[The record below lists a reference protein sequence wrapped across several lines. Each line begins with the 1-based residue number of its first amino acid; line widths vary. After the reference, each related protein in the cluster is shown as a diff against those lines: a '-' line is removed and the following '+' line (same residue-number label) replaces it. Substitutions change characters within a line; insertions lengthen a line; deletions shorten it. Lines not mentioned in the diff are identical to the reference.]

1 MSASSTMT
9 RLREDGSLTAS
20 QLNIKMNLT
29 SDNEIDLPPRASRGI
44 QSIEVGGQ
52 LLLALVHLGRPAPL
66 KDLAREAGM
75 IGARAHP
82 YLVSFGKLGLI
93 QQDPVSGFYS
103 LGPLALQLGLIS
115 LQQVD
120 PVRLATAELRRLAR
134 TVGHTVGV
142 AIWGNRGPTFVRLED
157 GPTAIHVNMRHG
169 TVVSVRG
176 TATGRLFAAFMPRDK
191 ILKVLAK
198 EADEASPLDAGFEAE
213 LLRIRERRFASIVDG
228 TVRGVTALAA
238 PVFDG
243 FGEMV
248 LAITAIGPS
257 ATLDANTRGK
267 QARDLAHCANAISA
281 QLGARSVHSE
291 QD

>member
-1 MSASSTMT
+1 MTSSVPPENDNAT
-9 RLREDGSLTAS
+9 RE
-20 QLNIKMNLT
+20 
-29 SDNEIDLPPRASRGI
+29 SRGI

-52 LLLALVHLGRPAPL
+52 LLLALAHLGRAVPL

-75 IGARAHP
+75 NGAKAHP

-93 QQDPVSGFYS
+93 QQDPATGYYG

-120 PVRLATAELRRLAR
+120 PIRLATAELPRLAQAI
-134 TVGHTVGV
+134 GHTVGV
-142 AIWGNRGPTFVRLED
+142 ATWGNRGPTFVRLEE
-157 GPTAIHVNMRHG
+157 GPTAVHVNMRHG

-176 TATGRLFAAFMPRDK
+176 TASGRLFAAFMPRDK
-191 ILKVLAK
+191 VLAALREESGRK
-198 EADEASPLDAGFEAE
+198 VKLDPDFEAE
-213 LLRIRERRFASIVDG
+213 LARVQAARFASVTDG

-248 LAITAIGPS
+248 LALTAIGPS
-257 ATLDANTRGK
+257 ATLDGSARGAAA
-267 QARDLAHCANAISA
+267 QALAAAAQRLST
-281 QLGARSVHSE
+281 QLGARA
-291 QD
+291 

>member
-1 MSASSTMT
+1 MISSWPTS
-9 RLREDGSLTAS
+9 D
-20 QLNIKMNLT
+20 IKMNST
-29 SDNEIDLPPRASRGI
+29 NDIASDEPPRESRGI

-82 YLVSFGKLGLI
+82 YLVSFGKLGLV
-93 QQDPVSGFYS
+93 QQDPATGFYG
-103 LGPLALQLGLIS
+103 LGPLALQMGLIS

-120 PVRLATAELRRLAR
+120 PVRLATAELRRLAL
-134 TVGHTVGV
+134 TIGHTVGV

-176 TATGRLFAAFMPRDK
+176 TATGRLFAAFMPRDQV
-191 ILKVLAK
+191 LAALAK
-198 EADEASPLDAGFEAE
+198 EAGKKSRLDAEFEAE
-213 LLRIRERRFASIVDG
+213 LLRIQERRFASVVDG

-243 FGEMV
+243 FGQMV

-257 ATLDANTRGK
+257 ATLDADPRGQ
-267 QARDLAHCANAISA
+267 QARDLAQCANAISS
-281 QLGARSVHSE
+281 QLGARGMQIE
-291 QD
+291 PR

>member
-1 MSASSTMT
+1 
-9 RLREDGSLTAS
+9 
-20 QLNIKMNLT
+20 MNST
-29 SDNEIDLPPRASRGI
+29 SDIGSDQPARESRGI

-93 QQDPVSGFYS
+93 QQDPASGFYG
-103 LGPLALQLGLIS
+103 LGPLALQMGLIS

-120 PVRLATAELRRLAR
+120 PVRLATAELRRLAL
-134 TVGHTVGV
+134 TIGHTVGV

-191 ILKVLAK
+191 VLEVLAK
-198 EADEASPLDAGFEAE
+198 EAGKESRPDADLEAE
-213 LLRIRERRFASIVDG
+213 LLDIQKRRFASVVDG
-228 TVRGVTALAA
+228 TVRGVTALSA

-243 FGEMV
+243 FGQMV
-248 LAITAIGPS
+248 LAITAIGAS
-257 ATLDANTRGK
+257 ATLDADRRSK
-267 QARDLAHCANAISA
+267 QAKDLAQCANAISS
-281 QLGARSVHSE
+281 QLGARGMQIE
-291 QD
+291 LG

>member
-1 MSASSTMT
+1 MAASSTMT
-9 RLREDGSLTAS
+9 RLCADGLLMVNE
-20 QLNIKMNLT
+20 LNIKMNLA
-29 SDNEIDLPPRASRGI
+29 SDNESDLPPRESRGI

-75 IGARAHP
+75 LGARAHP
-82 YLVSFGKLGLI
+82 YLVSFCKLGLI
-93 QQDPVSGFYS
+93 QQDPVSGFYG

-120 PVRLATAELRRLAR
+120 PVRLATAELRRLALAI
-134 TVGHTVGV
+134 GHTVGV

-169 TVVSVRG
+169 TVVSVCG
-176 TATGRLFAAFMPRDK
+176 TATGRLFAAFMPRHEVRQ
-191 ILKVLAK
+191 VLAK
-198 EADEASPLDAGFEAE
+198 EGGDESGLDAALEAE
-213 LLRIRERRFASIVDG
+213 LLRIRERRFASIIDG
-228 TVRGVTALAA
+228 TVRGVTALSA

-243 FGEMV
+243 FGNMV

-257 ATLDANTRGK
+257 ATLESDTRSR
-267 QARDLAHCANAISA
+267 QARELAQCANAISS
-281 QLGARSVHSE
+281 QLGARGM
-291 QD
+291 QIALD

>member
-1 MSASSTMT
+1 
-9 RLREDGSLTAS
+9 
-20 QLNIKMNLT
+20 MNLGN
-29 SDNEIDLPPRASRGI
+29 DNEAELPTRDSRGI

-52 LLLALVHLGRPAPL
+52 LLLALVHLGRPAAL

-120 PVRLATAELRRLAR
+120 PVRLAAAELRRLA
-134 TVGHTVGV
+134 TTIGHTVGV

-169 TVVSVRG
+169 TVVSVRD
-176 TATGRLFAAFMPRDK
+176 TATGLLFAAFMPRDQVQ
-191 ILKVLAK
+191 KVLAK
-198 EADEASPLDAGFEAE
+198 EDGGRSDLGADLEAE
-213 LLRIRERRFASIVDG
+213 LLRIRERRFAWIVDG
-228 TVRGVTALAA
+228 TVKGVTALSA

-243 FGEMV
+243 FGKMV

-257 ATLDANTRGK
+257 ATLKADIRSK
-267 QARDLAHCANAISA
+267 HARELAKCANAISS
-281 QLGARSVHSE
+281 QLGACGA
-291 QD
+291 QIDNY